1 MNIQTSYDPTVPL
14 LEHNRNAQVY
24 LSKDG
29 FKTLQSSK
37 FMLKK
42 GSSRGPSL
50 HKRGCWG
57 PEISSNLLKANQ
69 LMLLLG
75 FPSTGMHS
83 DSHVGLRNTNF
94 K

>member
-37 FMLKK
+37 FILKRDLVGDPHFK
-42 GSSRGPSL
+42 NEDAGAQRYQVTCSRPTS
-50 HKRGCWG
+50 
-57 PEISSNLLKANQ
+57 
-69 LMLLLG
+69 
-75 FPSTGMHS
+75 
-83 DSHVGLRNTNF
+83 
-94 K
+94 